1 RAETRAEAERRQL
14 TVMFCDLVGST
25 ELARRLDPE
34 DLRDVM
40 RAFQDR
46 CAGVISRFDG
56 FIARYMG
63 DGLLVYFGFP
73 RAHEDDAER
82 AVRSGL
88 DIVASIGALNAETGA
103 SRGVHLAVRVG
114 IATGRVVVGDI
125 VGEGASAESAVVG
138 DTPNLAA
145 RLQSVAAADQ
155 VVIGAGTRALL
166 GDRFDCEDLGGQ
178 SLKGIDE
185 PVPAWR
191 VTGERGEAAGRA
203 ARAAGAQPLVG
214 RQEELG
220 LLLRAWDTAREGLG
234 QVVLVLGEPGIG
246 KSRLVE
252 ALVERIDVQ
261 DHLRVPIRCSPY
273 HTQSAL
279 YPVVEHLKRAFG
291 WRGEDGADERLAKL
305 EAALQGYSVPLAET
319 VPLYA

>member
-1 RAETRAEAERRQL
+1 
-14 TVMFCDLVGST
+14 
-25 ELARRLDPE
+25 
-34 DLRDVM
+34 M
-40 RAFQDR
+40 RA
-46 CAGVISRFDG
+46 
-56 FIARYMG
+56 
-63 DGLLVYFGFP
+63 
-73 RAHEDDAER
+73 
-82 AVRSGL
+82 GL

-114 IATGRVVVGDI
+114 IATGLVVVGDI

-191 VTGERGEAAGRA
+191 VAGERGEAAGRA

-252 ALVERIDVQ
+252 ASMFRTTCGCRSVARPTTP
-261 DHLRVPIRCSPY
+261 RAPSTRWWSTSSGPSAGAARTAPTSAWPSSRRPCRATACPSPKQCPCTRRFCPCPY
-273 HTQSAL
+273 R
-279 YPVVEHLKRAFG
+279 RAAT
-291 WRGEDGADERLAKL
+291 RR
-305 EAALQGYSVPLAET
+305 SR
-319 VPLYA
+319 